1 MAADNRLTQA
11 ERIAETF
18 GVVLGAAS
26 QCEQVSEERLNSV
39 AAKAKH
45 VVLANANDDADAEAA
60 EELFSAAV
68 EAGRTAAES
77 GKIDPDS
84 VEIAL
89 SEMEQRLSV

>member
-1 MAADNRLTQA
+1 MAAINQLTQA

-26 QCEQVSEERLNSV
+26 QCEQVTEERLNSV
-39 AAKAKH
+39 AAKAH
-45 VVLANANDDADAEAA
+45 DAVMATANDDADAESAD
-60 EELFSAAV
+60 ELFSAAL
-68 EAGRTAAES
+68 EAGRTAAEN
-77 GKIDPDS
+77 GKVDPES